1 MTSPAAERYQ
11 VPRVQEQTIRDRISL
26 ALPRSASSDGSHF
39 LSEQIPKT
47 SIEGSKNPFLRCQL
61 AILTIE
67 EEGFLRK
74 SRGDCSHD
82 MGTAGFVIVSNI
94 PSRHTRQS
102 NFLTTS
108 LEKSLILMATLC
120 FVHPA
125 STDGVATHSSHVI
138 NASALSCRTSV
149 AAVTN
154 VLDQIINLHQ
164 ERPETLHIPVIDLII
179 AWHKY
184 MYLTPA
190 LSFGTWDQRC
200 HRLLLLFS

>member
-1 MTSPAAERYQ
+1 MA
-11 VPRVQEQTIRDRISL
+11 I
-26 ALPRSASSDGSHF
+26 
-39 LSEQIPKT
+39 
-47 SIEGSKNPFLRCQL
+47 L
-61 AILTIE
+61 AIE
-67 EEGFLRK
+67 EKGFLRK

-94 PSRHTRQS
+94 PSRHTRHS
-102 NFLTTS
+102 NFLKTS

-125 STDGVATHSSHVI
+125 STDGVVTHSSHVI

-149 AAVTN
+149 VVRVRTSMNPYIVAETAVTN

-164 ERPETLHIPVIDLII
+164 KRPETLHIPVIDLII

-190 LSFGTWDQRC
+190 YSFGTWG
-200 HRLLLLFS
+200 SEVSSVVVVV